1 MSEQQC
7 KHLDPNHPASRAN
20 IAEAGTVLFA
30 PKVGGPFLIQPG
42 VFEGVRLCAYC
53 LGIVHGTLLLC
64 VGEP

>member
-7 KHLDPNHPASRAN
+7 KHLNLDVGAAGE
-20 IAEAGTVLFA
+20 EAATVLFA
-30 PKVGGPFLIQPG
+30 PKVGGPFVIEPG
-42 VFEGVRLCAYC
+42 VFDGVRLCAYC